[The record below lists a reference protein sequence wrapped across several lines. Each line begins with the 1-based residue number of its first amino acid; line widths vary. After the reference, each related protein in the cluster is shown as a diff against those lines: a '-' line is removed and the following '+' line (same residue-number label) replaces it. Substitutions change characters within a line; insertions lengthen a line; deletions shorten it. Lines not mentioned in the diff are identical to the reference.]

1 MPGQYPEP
9 LRRIVFYDEEKQKRL
24 VFVMNTMELPALS
37 IALLYKSRWQ
47 VELFF
52 KWIKQRLRI
61 KSFFGYT
68 ENALRCQ
75 IWIALSVYLL
85 LVAIIK
91 RELRIERSTYE
102 ILQILSVTPF
112 EKTPIISI
120 LEQSQ
125 VTKNEHDVAKHRFLW
140 N

>member
-1 MPGQYPEP
+1 
-9 LRRIVFYDEEKQKRL
+9 VFYDEEKKKRL
-24 VFVMNTMELPALS
+24 VFVTNNMELPAWS
-37 IALLYKSRWQ
+37 VALLYKSRWQ

-52 KWIKQRLRI
+52 KWIKQHLRI

-85 LVAIIK
+85 VAIIK
-91 RELRIERSTYE
+91 RELHMERSIYE

-112 EKTPIISI
+112 EKMPIISI
-120 LEQSQ
+120 LEQTQ
-125 VTKNEHDVAKHRFLW
+125 VTKNDCEVAKHRFLW
-140 N
+140 D

>member
-1 MPGQYPEP
+1 
-9 LRRIVFYDEEKQKRL
+9 
-24 VFVMNTMELPALS
+24 MELPALS
-37 IALLYKSRWQ
+37 VALLYKSRWQ

-52 KWIKQRLRI
+52 KWIKQHLRI

-85 LVAIIK
+85 VAIIK
-91 RELRIERSTYE
+91 RELCIERSIYE

-112 EKTPIISI
+112 EKTPIISV
-120 LEQSQ
+120 LEQNK
-125 VTKNEHDVAKHRFLW
+125 VTKNDHELAKPLFLW
-140 N
+140 D

>member
-1 MPGQYPEP
+1 
-9 LRRIVFYDEEKQKRL
+9 
-24 VFVMNTMELPALS
+24 MELPALS

-52 KWIKQRLRI
+52 KWIKQNLRI

-68 ENALRCQ
+68 ENAVRCQ
-75 IWIALSVYLL
+75 IWIALCVYL
-85 LVAIIK
+85 LVAIVK
-91 RELRIERSTYE
+91 RELRIERSIYE

-120 LEQSQ
+120 LEQNQ
-125 VTKNEHDVAKHRFLW
+125 VQKNSPEVATLPFLW
-140 N
+140 D

>member
-1 MPGQYPEP
+1 
-9 LRRIVFYDEEKQKRL
+9 
-24 VFVMNTMELPALS
+24 MELPAWS
-37 IALLYKSRWQ
+37 VALLYKSRWQ

-52 KWIKQRLRI
+52 KWIKQHLRI

-85 LVAIIK
+85 VAIIK
-91 RELRIERSTYE
+91 RELRIERSVYE

-125 VTKNEHDVAKHRFLW
+125 GTKNDLEVAKHRFLW
-140 N
+140 D

>member
-1 MPGQYPEP
+1 
-9 LRRIVFYDEEKQKRL
+9 VFYDEEKMKRL
-24 VFVMNTMELPALS
+24 VFVTNNMELPALS
-37 IALLYKSRWQ
+37 VALLYKSRWQ

-52 KWIKQRLRI
+52 KWIKQHLRI

-75 IWIALSVYLL
+75 IWITLCVYL

-91 RELRIERSTYE
+91 RELRIDRSLYE

-120 LEQSQ
+120 LEQIQ
-125 VTKNEHDVAKHRFLW
+125 VQKNCPEVATLPFLW
-140 N
+140 D

>member
-1 MPGQYPEP
+1 M
-9 LRRIVFYDEEKQKRL
+9 FYDEEKQKRL
-24 VFVMNTMELPALS
+24 VFVTNNMELPAWS
-37 IALLYKSRWQ
+37 VALLYKSRWQ

-52 KWIKQRLRI
+52 KWIKQHLRI

-75 IWIALSVYLL
+75 FWIALCVYL

-91 RELRIERSTYE
+91 RELRIERSIYE
-102 ILQILSVTPF
+102 ILQILRVTPF

-125 VTKNEHDVAKHRFLW
+125 GTKNDLEVAKHRFLW
-140 N
+140 D